1 MLKPNANRAPFP
13 SKISTFAG
21 KIHTTNAVAFS
32 LKMNPRLAKEDRKS
46 PLTFFLLLS
55 VTLFLCVAVFG
66 PDGPVRTRGSNSIE
80 SSAFARLGKGK
91 TSSSSAKFK
100 TMMRT
105 KKNKVKEE
113 EEEENNNNASESE
126 YAQINAYFAKFAVK
140 RDEDKKKNH
149 RKAGAGGG
157 SSGASSL
164 GGMKTISAFGRYWDK
179 QVPMDNEIRKNRANS
194 DRVSAILMPPE
205 SSSHASS
212 LLALPNGDVL
222 LAWFSGKSE
231 GGDNVGIAV
240 SKLKKGETKW
250 SQAKFV
256 SKAQHR
262 SAQNPVLMRNNNPN
276 DKEDSK
282 HVRIVHSSQAAYE
295 GQGTSDMRSLFSTDG
310 GETWSKPVV
319 VDHKNGAFPKNSAI
333 RALNGDLILP
343 MYYTPS
349 GFFDASTQYSELQTS
364 KDGGES
370 WHPLVEMPGTRGN
383 LVQPTIVRLN
393 NNDLLSFFRS
403 RMADFIY
410 ASKSTNDGKTW
421 TEAKPTK
428 FPNNNAGIQ
437 MIKLR
442 DSSKDVLVLVFDNCN
457 EGRFPLSIALSED
470 GGKSWDHIR
479 DLEPDVDFDHE
490 QPNRDKHTNDGDGEY
505 SYPSIQEDGI
515 HDGLIHVAYTFR
527 RETIKY
533 SAFMTDWIKDN
544 SEEAKSIGKVQKIAD
559 TFNDAVYTE
568 RINGKRN
575 DWEFDVGSDND
586 GNPKTEYMLPNP
598 EELPPTEL
606 PL

>member
-1 MLKPNANRAPFP
+1 
-13 SKISTFAG
+13 
-21 KIHTTNAVAFS
+21 
-32 LKMNPRLAKEDRKS
+32 
-46 PLTFFLLLS
+46 
-55 VTLFLCVAVFG
+55 
-66 PDGPVRTRGSNSIE
+66 
-80 SSAFARLGKGK
+80 
-91 TSSSSAKFK
+91 
-100 TMMRT
+100 MMRT

-310 GETWSKPVV
+310 GEAWSKPVV

-403 RMADFIY
+403 RTADFIY

>member
-1 MLKPNANRAPFP
+1 
-13 SKISTFAG
+13 
-21 KIHTTNAVAFS
+21 
-32 LKMNPRLAKEDRKS
+32 MNPRLAAREEHAQRKS
-46 PLTFFLLLS
+46 STAFFAVLS
-55 VTLFLCVAVFG
+55 ACVFFAVAVLG
-66 PDGPVRTRGSNSIE
+66 PDGPVRYNKKAAAAFGPGSASIALGR
-80 SSAFARLGKGK
+80 SAIPKEA
-91 TSSSSAKFK
+91 SSSSSSSSSFG
-100 TMMRT
+100 MDDDPSPR
-105 KKNKVKEE
+105 EE
-113 EEEENNNNASESE
+113 
-126 YAQINAYFAKFAVK
+126 YDRINAYFNKFAVK
-140 RDEDKKKNH
+140 RTLDDDERSTRTKKN
-149 RKAGAGGG
+149 RRF
-157 SSGASSL
+157 SSSASNL
-164 GGMKTISAFGRYWDK
+164 GGKTISAFGRYWDK
-179 QVPMDNEIRKNRANS
+179 QVPMDNAIRKNREGSN
-194 DRVSAILMPPE
+194 RVSAIMDAPE

-222 LAWFSGKSE
+222 MAWFSGKAE
-231 GGDNVGIAV
+231 GGDYVGIAV
-240 SKLKKGETKW
+240 SKLKSGETKW
-250 SQAKFV
+250 SEAKFV
-256 SKAQHR
+256 SRTRKR

-276 DKEDSK
+276 DHDDSN

-310 GETWSKPVV
+310 GETWSNPVV

-364 KDGGES
+364 SDGGVS
-370 WHPLVEMPGTRGN
+370 WHPLVEMPGTKGN

-393 NNDLLSFFRS
+393 NDDLLSFFRS
-403 RMADFIY
+403 RRADFIY
-410 ASKSTNDGKTW
+410 ASKSTDDGKTW
-421 TEAKPTK
+421 TNAKPTK

-442 DSSKDVLVLVFDNCN
+442 NSSKDVLVLVFNNCN

-479 DLEPDVDFDHE
+479 DLEPDVDFDCE
-490 QPNRDKHTNDGDGEY
+490 QPNRERHTNDGDGEY

-533 SAFMTDWIKDN
+533 SAFMIDWIKEN
-544 SEEAKSIGKVQKIAD
+544 SDEAKSIGKVQKIED

-568 RINGKRN
+568 SINDKRN
-575 DWEFDVGSDND
+575 DWEFDVHSDND

-598 EELPPTEL
+598 AEL